1 MTNLRKPK
9 RANARNQSVKASPTP
24 RIDDHA
30 TKAIARMRAPAQ
42 MGIICI
48 DITNKCDLKCSNC
61 TRLLAN
67 QDEFWDMSL
76 DNLRLALRSLSD
88 FPGII
93 AILGGNPCMHR
104 DFAGV
109 CRVVTEEISDKNR
122 RGLWTNNA
130 FKWAELAAE
139 TFGVFNLNPHGEER
153 GIKSL
158 QTLKHLGWYYEGNSE
173 HSSLLAAV
181 RDFYGEEEM
190 WERIAGCDINQNWS
204 ASIVE
209 NKGKLRAYFC
219 EVAASFDLARGTDHG
234 LEVTEDWWRRGI
246 QEFSSQIR
254 HFCPGCGVPARI
266 KGHLD
271 KEQTDTYSA
280 TNTDIALKS
289 VEAKKRKVI
298 EVRPDAPVERTDHKV
313 TTYSTNLVSQ
323 RRIAVI
329 TPYYRES
336 LEILRQAHETV
347 MAQEVDAHVRHI
359 ILADG
364 HPHREIDDWEADHI
378 VLPRAH
384 GDNGNTPRGI
394 GAMLADAE
402 GYDFIA
408 FLDADNWFHP
418 GHLASLLNLHDNTG
432 ATLCTSFRT
441 LHAPDGTMLS
451 RIDEDGTT
459 FIAFEIAEAELK
471 HFDTSSILLHR
482 RGFELN
488 SVWIRMPRPT
498 AVITDRIFFAAAAHA
513 RIPFVST
520 QQRSVAFRSTYAS
533 HFLPEFGIAPPA
545 GSEDKMAGITAARA
559 WLMTGEGV
567 EQCLDRLS
575 FWPSRYISWVMVDQ

>member
-1 MTNLRKPK
+1 MSTSRVPDSREAKHTG
-9 RANARNQSVKASPTP
+9 V
-24 RIDDHA
+24 A
-30 TKAIARMRAPAQ
+30 TDFAAGAIARMRGPAQ
-42 MGIICI
+42 MGIICV

-67 QDEFWDMSL
+67 QDHFWDMSL
-76 DNLRLALRSLSD
+76 DNLRQALRSLHD
-88 FPGII
+88 FPGTI

-109 CRVVTEEISDKNR
+109 CQVITEEVPDKNR

-130 FKWAELAAE
+130 FGFAELAAE

-153 GIKSL
+153 GIRSL
-158 QTLKHLGWYYEGNSE
+158 ESIKHLGWYYEGNSE

-190 WERIAGCDINQNWS
+190 WERIAACDINQNWS

-209 NKGKLRAYFC
+209 NNGKLRAYFC

-234 LEVTEDWWRRGI
+234 IEVTEGWWRRGI
-246 QEFSSQIR
+246 EEFSDQIR

-271 KEQTDTYSA
+271 KDQVDTFSA
-280 TNTDIALKS
+280 VNADLAVKS
-289 VEAKKRKVI
+289 QQNKQRKVV
-298 EVRPDAPVERTDHKV
+298 EVKPDSPVARTDHKV

-329 TPYYRES
+329 TPYYKEPI
-336 LEILRQAHETV
+336 EILRQAHESV
-347 MAQEVDAHVRHI
+347 VSQQVDAHVRHI

-364 HPHREIDDWEADHI
+364 HPRAEIDTWDADHI

-394 GAMLADAE
+394 GAMLADTE

-408 FLDADNWFHP
+408 FLDADNWFHA
-418 GHLASLLNLHDNTG
+418 GHLASLLELQTRTG
-432 ATLCTSFRT
+432 ASLCTAFRT

-451 RIDEDGTT
+451 RIDESGTT
-459 FIAFEIAEAELK
+459 FIAFEIGEAELR
-471 HFDTSSILLHR
+471 HFDTSCVLLHR
-482 RGFELN
+482 AAFALN
-488 SVWIRMPRPT
+488 AVWGRMPRQTT
-498 AVITDRIFFAAAAHA
+498 AIADRIFFTAAAHA

-520 QQRSVAFRSTYAS
+520 QQRTVAFRSTYAT
-533 HFLPEFGIAPPA
+533 HFLPEFGIEPPQIA
-545 GSEDKMAGITAARA
+545 SENSAGISGAKE
-559 WLMTGEGV
+559 WLLTRQGV
-567 EQCLDRLS
+567 AECLDRIG
-575 FWPSRYISWVMVDQ
+575 FWPIQFLSENW